1 MVCLNGVGLY
11 ESVIQRHRGV
21 RGQAFTNP
29 TMRKD
34 FAEGVIKTLKRN
46 RPESLVSGLVRVDIM
61 WSTYLNKMIVI
72 ELESLEACHYPT
84 YFDFDVQSQMHN
96 YLGVYYAN
104 NIISCLEKLLHIKI
118 PSLDY
123 PFISISKI
131 YEDDLSRATTKLK
144 LISYFIIKLIFETI
158 TH

>member
-1 MVCLNGVGLY
+1 
-11 ESVIQRHRGV
+11 
-21 RGQAFTNP
+21 
-29 TMRKD
+29 MRKD
-34 FAEGVIKTLKRN
+34 LAEGVIKTLKRN

-144 LISYFIIKLIFETI
+144 
-158 TH
+158 